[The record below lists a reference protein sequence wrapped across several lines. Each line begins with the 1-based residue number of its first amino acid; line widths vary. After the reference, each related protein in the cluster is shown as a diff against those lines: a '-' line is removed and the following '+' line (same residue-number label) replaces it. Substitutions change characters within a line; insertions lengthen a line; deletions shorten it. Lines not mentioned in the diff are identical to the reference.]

1 VSILIVDDIAFQR
14 AHLRELLAEQF
25 QQFAPVLEA
34 EHGSQAVELCL
45 QSKPILVIL
54 DIKLPGLNGIKV
66 ARNVWSSLPLTKILF
81 WSYYKDEAY
90 LRELSEI
97 VPPETVY
104 GYVLKTSPD
113 TRLCRA
119 VYALLIEEQCWI
131 DPEVRS
137 IQKQAGGK
145 DSGLTDAEFEALL
158 DISLGLTDKTI
169 ARRRY
174 LSERGVQ
181 NRLREVYRKL
191 QVDVDQSEQPPWGY
205 AFGARARAV
214 SVAIRRG
221 LINSEELTREDE
233 ELRRWL
239 TVECGLELD

>member
-1 VSILIVDDIAFQR
+1 V
-14 AHLRELLAEQF
+14 
-25 QQFAPVLEA
+25 
-34 EHGSQAVELCL
+34 
-45 QSKPILVIL
+45 
-54 DIKLPGLNGIKV
+54 
-66 ARNVWSSLPLTKILF
+66 
-81 WSYYKDEAY
+81 
-90 LRELSEI
+90 RELSKI

-113 TRLCRA
+113 AWLCRA
-119 VYALLIEEQCWI
+119 VSALLVEEQCWI
-131 DPEVRS
+131 DPGVRG
-137 IQKQAGGK
+137 IQKQAGSK
-145 DSGLTDAEFEALL
+145 DSGLTDAEYEALL
-158 DISLGLTDKTI
+158 DISLGLTDKAI

-191 QVDVDQSEQPPWGY
+191 QVGIDQSEQLSWGY

-239 TVECGLELD
+239 TVECGFEPN